1 MRTQSVEPSI
11 VILGAAVRGVAQSKA
26 VSCARQTH
34 TIDSPRHRHLIGA
47 IHCRRGDSNGNDTHG
62 THNNECRDIL
72 GHVATST
79 TAPIRQWLQRRGRPR
94 KGTIS
99 KGREM
104 HTVDNDNKVE
114 QYDSNNTATFAE
126 TVSARHQRRGQL
138 DQYEPVDDLHSTA
151 PSDYEHKAEGLDAAP
166 SAATPHRHSGLRP
179 IGRRMSVTTPPLSRE
194 RCLCDTIGV
203 AELNQNEL
211 VGNLTLEWSQGRP
224 SLSIAT
230 RTPRGRWCGIT
241 RTTTFSTT
249 VSQRHQRRGSQRL
262 KAQGGRAG

>member
-1 MRTQSVEPSI
+1 M
-11 VILGAAVRGVAQSKA
+11 
-26 VSCARQTH
+26 
-34 TIDSPRHRHLIGA
+34 
-47 IHCRRGDSNGNDTHG
+47 
-62 THNNECRDIL
+62 
-72 GHVATST
+72 
-79 TAPIRQWLQRRGRPR
+79 
-94 KGTIS
+94 
-99 KGREM
+99 
-104 HTVDNDNKVE
+104 DNDNKVE

-194 RCLCDTIGV
+194 RCLCDTIGM

-230 RTPRGRWCGIT
+230 RTPRGRWCSMVRARHSQQRCLSDINDAARKGSKPKADAQVKLGIPEQ
-241 RTTTFSTT
+241 STDNGILIKSAT
-249 VSQRHQRRGSQRL
+249 LSSAPRPHRVHTKAKNPRQRVRRQTLTKVTWRQPLTKGKARQVSSL
-262 KAQGGRAG
+262 YTSTKPKNL